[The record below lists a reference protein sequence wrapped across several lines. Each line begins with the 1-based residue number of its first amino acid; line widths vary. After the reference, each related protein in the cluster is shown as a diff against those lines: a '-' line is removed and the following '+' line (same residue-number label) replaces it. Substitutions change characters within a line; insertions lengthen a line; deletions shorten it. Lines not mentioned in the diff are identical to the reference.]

1 MTIEPFPMVLAG
13 LLTPPPTP
21 ARATGAAVTDDDRRH
36 AYTRCLAYLGRLP
49 DAVSGS
55 GGHQATFYAACT
67 IYRFGLSEGEAWAAL
82 EWFNATKCQPPWSE
96 GELRHKLAD
105 AYKVVAGAGE
115 LGSKLTERIDP
126 ADDLQAEIFV
136 PAPEGASSTA
146 APLVTST
153 SAPTYASPAG
163 MSLEAVLSAHHEA
176 EIGDAK
182 LFSAMY
188 GKRLVFDRSDKTWN
202 TWDGHHWA
210 EDRKGMVV
218 NLVADKVAAQY
229 LHAAAYKRQAGGDD
243 ELVNDLIRH
252 GKALRFKNRINNVLA
267 LATSNPMFALVGDEW
282 DRDPWVLPVANGV
295 VDLRTGELRPGDPD
309 DYIRTFAPTAW
320 GGLETPAPRWR
331 QFLQEV
337 FDGDEE
343 LIAFV
348 QRLYGYGVT
357 GLSVEHVFPVLH
369 GQGRNGKDTLIE
381 TISYALGPLASTV
394 SKDAL
399 LENFRGGGGSATPH
413 LFALRG
419 LRVAWVSETNEGARL
434 DAGQVKSLTGGGT
447 IVARQLYG
455 KEVRFAPSHL
465 LTLIT
470 NHRPHVPA
478 DDYAL
483 WQRLLL
489 IPFELSFV
497 DDPVAAHERKK
508 DPALKDRLRD
518 EASGILTW
526 LVQGCLEWQRGGL
539 RPPERVKAA
548 TQAYQ
553 DDEDVIGQ
561 FISECCV
568 VQSVFSV
575 RAGDLY
581 AAYVEWCALAGIKE
595 LGGMKFGNRVAKRF
609 ARVDKTSGRIYVGV
623 GLRSSLPTET

>member
-1 MTIEPFPMVLAG
+1 MTIEDFPMSLAA
-13 LLTPPPTP
+13 LLTPPPAP
-21 ARATGAAVTDDDRRH
+21 ARTNGHVITDDDRRR
-36 AYTRCLAYLGRLP
+36 AYDRCLAYLGMLP
-49 DAVSGS
+49 DAISGS
-55 GGHQATFYAACT
+55 GGHQATYYAACT
-67 IYRFGLSEGEAWAAL
+67 IYRFGLSDAEAWAAL
-82 EWFNATKCQPPWSE
+82 VWFNETKCRPPWSE
-96 GELRHKLAD
+96 GELRHKLTD
-105 AYKVVAGAGE
+105 AYDTVAAAGE
-115 LGSKLTERIDP
+115 LGIKLGERGEVN
-126 ADDLQAEIFV
+126 DLEAEIFI
-136 PAPEGASSTA
+136 PAPNDTGPTD
-146 APLVTST
+146 APPPAPTSV
-153 SAPTYASPAG
+153 PTYASPAG
-163 MSLEAVLSAHHEA
+163 LSLETVLTAHHEN

-188 GKRLVFDRSDKTWN
+188 GKRLAYDRSDKTWN
-202 TWDGHHWA
+202 AWDGHHWA

-229 LHAAAYKRQAGGDD
+229 LHAAAYKRQGGGEDD
-243 ELVNDLIRH
+243 IVRNLIRH
-252 GKALRFKNRINNVLA
+252 GNALRFKNRINNVLA
-267 LATSNPMFALVGDEW
+267 LATSNPIFALVGDEW

-295 VDLRTGELRPGDPD
+295 VDLRTGDLRPGQPD
-309 DYIRTFAPTAW
+309 DYIRTFAPTTW
-320 GGLETPAPRWR
+320 GGLDMPAPRWR
-331 QFLQEV
+331 QFLREV

-455 KEVRFAPSHL
+455 KEVRFAPTHL

-497 DDPVAAHERKK
+497 DNPTAAHERQK
-508 DPALKDRLRD
+508 DASLKDRLRG
-518 EASGILTW
+518 EASGILAW

-539 RPPERVKAA
+539 RPPDRVKTA

-568 VQSVFSV
+568 IQSVLSV

-581 AAYVEWCALAGIKE
+581 AAYVEWCALSGIKE
-595 LGGMKFGNRVAKRF
+595 VGGMKFGNRMSKRF
-609 ARVDKTSGRIYVGV
+609 ERQDQKTGRFYLGI
-623 GLRSSLPTET
+623 GLRAEHPTP